1 MSKNRL
7 KNIYIEVE
15 NESNETE
22 LIHIRELDKEDYEHF
37 LEMMH
42 GLRLAYITSMRK
54 MDNGDERD

>member
-22 LIHIRELDKEDYEHF
+22 LIHIRDLDKEDYEQF

-54 MDNGDERD
+54 IDNGDERD

>member
-22 LIHIRELDKEDYEHF
+22 LIHIRELDEEDYEHF
-37 LEMMH
+37 LEMMY